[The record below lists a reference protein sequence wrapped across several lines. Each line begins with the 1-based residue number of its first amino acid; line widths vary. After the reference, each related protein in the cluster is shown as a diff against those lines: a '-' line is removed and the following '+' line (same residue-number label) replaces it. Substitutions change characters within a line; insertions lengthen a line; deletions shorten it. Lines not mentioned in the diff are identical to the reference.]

1 MINFNG
7 NLCQNHLAQN
17 RGFLYADAVF
27 DSFKIIAGQILF
39 FEDHYFRLM
48 SAMRM
53 MRMQIPMTF
62 TQEFIKNEVLK
73 TLSSKNSSGQARMT
87 VYRQTGG
94 KYLPENNDVEYIIQ
108 FSEKNHSDYMIDDQ
122 LLYEVDLYNDFYIS
136 AQLLST
142 IKTTPKNI
150 NVLASI
156 YANENDLDNCILLN
170 DRKDVVEFTNGNLF
184 LVFGNKIITPP
195 ISSGCLNG
203 IIRKQLIKLLN
214 KSTVFEFEERAISPF
229 ELQQADEM
237 FLTNI
242 NVGIKPIS
250 QYRKKK
256 YQQIKA
262 KEVLENLNNHLVL

>member
-1 MINFNG
+1 
-7 NLCQNHLAQN
+7 
-17 RGFLYADAVF
+17 
-27 DSFKIIAGQILF
+27 
-39 FEDHYFRLM
+39 
-48 SAMRM
+48 
-53 MRMQIPMTF
+53 
-62 TQEFIKNEVLK
+62 
-73 TLSSKNSSGQARMT
+73 MT

-94 KYLPENNDVEYIIQ
+94 KYLPENNDIEYIIQ

-142 IKTTPKNI
+142 IKTTAKNI

-170 DRKDVVEFTNGNLF
+170 ERKDVVEFTNGNLF
-184 LVFGNKIITPP
+184 LIFGNKIITPP

-203 IIRKQLIKLLN
+203 IIRKQLIQLLN
-214 KSTVFEFEERAISPF
+214 KSTVFDFEERAISPF

-242 NVGIKPIS
+242 SVGIKPIS

-256 YQQIKA
+256 YQQIKV
-262 KEVLENLNNHLVL
+262 KEVLEILNNHLVL

>member
-7 NLCQNHLAQN
+7 NLCQNDLAQN

-142 IKTTPKNI
+142 IKTTAKNI

-214 KSTVFEFEERAISPF
+214 KSIVFEFEERTISPF

-262 KEVLENLNNHLVL
+262 KDTSIIFN

>member
-7 NLCQNHLAQN
+7 NLCQNDLAQN

-142 IKTTPKNI
+142 IKTTAKNI